1 MSIQNL
7 NYVTML
13 ESTAIQKTK
22 ALFQETCLA
31 LHVFPPLP
39 SECPKFRL
47 LSNILIEILECI
59 MALSHNTF

>member
-1 MSIQNL
+1 
-7 NYVTML
+7 ML